1 MINVNF
7 SKYNLD
13 NEQYLVVGVSAGP
26 DSMALLHYCINNSSK
41 KIVCAH
47 VNHNIRKESDEEE
60 KFLKKFCNDNNV
72 IFENMKIDN
81 YNDSNLENQARI
93 KRYNFYKSILKKYNS
108 HFIFLAHH
116 GDDLIE
122 TVLMKISRGSNLDG
136 YAGIKEINEIK
147 NNDYNYYIIR
157 PLLPFTKEDLINY
170 NKSHNINYYIDKTN
184 YSDHYTRNRYRK
196 YVLPFL
202 KNEDKNIHLKFLKF
216 SNILN
221 EYDSYIN
228 NYVKKIKNNIYNDDN
243 SKLNIEKFKSL
254 DPFIQKN
261 LLYNILTNIYNN
273 KDNIIKEIHLNNII
287 EIIYNKKNNISIN
300 LPKNVKV
307 VKEYNNLIFKI
318 NNTSNNDYRIIL
330 KKHNVIGKYII
341 DVVNE
346 ECSDGNDICR
356 LNSKN
361 ISLPIYIRNKKD
373 GDIIEV
379 LGLGGHKKVKD
390 IFIEKKIPKD
400 ERGSYPIVT
409 DSNDNILWLPN
420 LKKSNFNV
428 KKDDFYDIILK
439 CNEKEK

>member
-1 MINVNF
+1 M
-7 SKYNLD
+7 
-13 NEQYLVVGVSAGP
+13 
-26 DSMALLHYCINNSSK
+26 
-41 KIVCAH
+41 
-47 VNHNIRKESDEEE
+47 
-60 KFLKKFCNDNNV
+60 
-72 IFENMKIDN
+72 
-81 YNDSNLENQARI
+81 
-93 KRYNFYKSILKKYNS
+93 
-108 HFIFLAHH
+108 
-116 GDDLIE
+116 
-122 TVLMKISRGSNLDG
+122 
-136 YAGIKEINEIK
+136 
-147 NNDYNYYIIR
+147 
-157 PLLPFTKEDLINY
+157 
-170 NKSHNINYYIDKTN
+170 
-184 YSDHYTRNRYRK
+184 
-196 YVLPFL
+196 
-202 KNEDKNIHLKFLKF
+202 
-216 SNILN
+216 
-221 EYDSYIN
+221 
-228 NYVKKIKNNIYNDDN
+228 
-243 SKLNIEKFKSL
+243 NIEKFKSL